1 MREQVIRIE
10 RRSAAAP
17 DVVYR
22 LLTDIASWPRWAPRM
37 VHGATVSTFD
47 NSEPGAVGTVRHIG
61 GVDEEIVEAR
71 PPHLQ
76 RYTINRGLPVSNYDG
91 CVRISPEGAGSH
103 VSWTVRFT
111 GRFPM
116 VGPAVRLLCH
126 LSISALASA
135 LVKAADEETIIKT
148 RHTDH
153 VVPDIDTFAE
163 RFITAIETSNLD
175 AIRTLF
181 ADDAILLHPFGR
193 VEGIADIERFYT
205 NLFSQA
211 PVSARLGSVIVSGTS
226 VLFEIC
232 SADAPDDAGPMAIDH
247 ATLDAN
253 GRIRR
258 LIAAYR
264 PGGPVSGHQ
273 LPTDGQ

>member
-1 MREQVIRIE
+1 MREQAIRIE
-10 RRSAAAP
+10 RHSSAGP
-17 DVVYR
+17 EVVYR
-22 LLTDIASWPRWAPRM
+22 LLTDIAGWPRWAPRI
-37 VHGATVSTFD
+37 VHGATVSTFG
-47 NSEPGAVGTVRHIG
+47 NSEPGAVGTIRHIG
-61 GVDEEIVEAR
+61 GVDEEIVDAQ

-91 CVRISPEGAGSH
+91 CVRISPDGAGSH
-103 VSWTVRFT
+103 VSWTARFT
-111 GRFPM
+111 GRFPLI
-116 VGPAVRLLCH
+116 GPAVRLLCH

-135 LVKAADEETIIKT
+135 LVKAADEEAIIEPPIS
-148 RHTDH
+148 DPA
-153 VVPDIDTFAE
+153 VPDIDTFAE
-163 RFITAIETSNLD
+163 RFITAIESSNLD

-181 ADDAILLHPFGR
+181 ADDATLLHPFGR

-211 PVSARLGSVIVSGTS
+211 PVSARVGSVIVSGTS
-226 VLFEIC
+226 VVFEIC

-247 ATLDAN
+247 ATLDDN

-273 LPTDGQ
+273 LPGDGR